1 MILPQQYFSKYLIV
15 SEIFGMLRFPDFEKK
30 YEANLSF
37 FMRFLFL
44 ILQTCS
50 MYQIVG
56 NLTQNIAA
64 SMYFFQIFYS
74 LSDLFNVID
83 FHLFSILIKHN

>member
-37 FMRFLFL
+37 FL
-44 ILQTCS
+44 
-50 MYQIVG
+50 
-56 NLTQNIAA
+56 
-64 SMYFFQIFYS
+64 
-74 LSDLFNVID
+74 
-83 FHLFSILIKHN
+83 